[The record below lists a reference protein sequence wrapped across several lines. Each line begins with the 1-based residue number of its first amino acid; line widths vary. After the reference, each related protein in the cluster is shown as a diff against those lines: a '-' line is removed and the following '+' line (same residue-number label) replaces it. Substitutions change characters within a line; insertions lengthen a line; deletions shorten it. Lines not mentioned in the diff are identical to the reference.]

1 MADLQIT
8 TLKSKRA
15 IPTVQSAKQRRI
27 YHPLVHRRVRVP
39 FASAPCAPGVQGN
52 APAALFP
59 RFLSRQRNRAAG
71 GNPSGEMEHL
81 AGEATRDMK
90 SSSGQIEIG
99 PPEATRKERNASPA
113 KHSPG
118 PPQEQCPYTK
128 TAPGPKTGGGAY
140 MMGSGESLTA

>member
-71 GNPSGEMEHL
+71 GL
-81 AGEATRDMK
+81 AGMDLTGFPVVANLTGSASAVAERAANACLR
-90 SSSGQIEIG
+90 SIA
-99 PPEATRKERNASPA
+99 PP
-113 KHSPG
+113 
-118 PPQEQCPYTK
+118 
-128 TAPGPKTGGGAY
+128 
-140 MMGSGESLTA
+140 L

>member
-71 GNPSGEMEHL
+71 GNVMKLSAEMIHVPIP
-81 AGEATRDMK
+81 
-90 SSSGQIEIG
+90 GQ
-99 PPEATRKERNASPA
+99 TAS
-113 KHSPG
+113 
-118 PPQEQCPYTK
+118 
-128 TAPGPKTGGGAY
+128 AP
-140 MMGSGESLTA
+140 LL